1 MPWFRT
7 ASGLGISGHVLR
19 DTTGRCKDACPQRQA
34 SDKPHRWYLGSH
46 LKLHL
51 FKFSAPL
58 FIGFLTEDVCS
69 YALMCPWASADMA
82 LVSTY
87 SHRKPLAVNSS
98 FESSVYPPSLV
109 QFSLLSAGHV
119 FRLQTHPLRFPDR
132 PSRKLRGCFLWASL
146 SPCSAYENLPSR
158 GYRDCPG
165 ARNDYSSPSLRRCDF
180 WQSVFSTA
188 LSSIF
193 LATKPSASS
202 MGTR

>member
-69 YALMCPWASADMA
+69 YALMCPRASADMTS
-82 LVSTY
+82 VPTY
-87 SHRKPLAVNSS
+87 FQRKPLAANSS
-98 FESSVYPPSLV
+98 LASSIYPASLV
-109 QFSLLSAGHV
+109 WFSPLSAGHV
-119 FRLQTHPLRFPDR
+119 FRLQTHRRRVPDR
-132 PSRKLRGCFLWASL
+132 PSRKLRDCFLWLFL
-146 SPCSAYENLPSR
+146 SPCSAYAYLPSP
-158 GYRDCPG
+158 GY
-165 ARNDYSSPSLRRCDF
+165 
-180 WQSVFSTA
+180 
-188 LSSIF
+188 
-193 LATKPSASS
+193 
-202 MGTR
+202 